1 MLCRHVIDQGGE
13 VFVTQSKL
21 EKPTAHRGSDQVVKD
36 ELLACLKTVATFHQ
50 HEVSTEALIAGL
62 PLEEGMLIPSVFG
75 RAASRAG
82 LTARIVKSRLSGL
95 NSSLFPA
102 VLLLEPGRACVLL
115 GLDLNRQKA
124 RVIFPELADAEVE
137 VTLEELHSGYSGEAI
152 YVRPKFRTDDNSAS
166 GVKKQRDQHW
176 FWGVIRE
183 NRRLYRDIIIGSVA
197 VNLFALAMPLFVL
210 NVYDRV
216 VPNQATE
223 TLWVLAGGIFIVL
236 CFDLALRLMRSSFV
250 DLAASRADV
259 KLSSSIMAKT
269 LGMRLEDRPASTGS
283 FTSTLQSFESVRAF
297 IGSATILGIVDLPFV
312 MLFAAIIALIN
323 PWLVLPVLVGIM
335 FVLLYAL
342 AAQGKLHE
350 LSKTTW
356 EVGAQRNSL
365 LVESVSQL
373 ENVKALRAESRIQR
387 HWEKATAFLSRT
399 SAQLRLVSTSVSNVA
414 QWAQNSVGVCV
425 IIVGVYQIIEG
436 NLSQGGLIAAYM
448 LSSRAMA
455 PISQAA
461 ALLAQYHQS
470 STALASLNQVMD
482 KRVERHEGKVY
493 VEKPSV
499 AGGIRLE
506 KVTLRYPDEERD
518 ALRDVSISIKAGEKV
533 ALLGRIGC
541 GKSSLNK
548 LVLGFYQP
556 TAGAILLDGVDI
568 RQIDPLQLRRH
579 IGYVPQ
585 DVSLF
590 SGSLRDNI
598 VAGGG
603 SDRIDDDELLKALE
617 IAGLQSLVNG
627 HPRGVDLQVGERGQ
641 ALSGGQ
647 KQSVAIARAL
657 VHDPAIL
664 LLDEPTSS
672 MDNASEGAFKTNLSN
687 VAKGKTM
694 LVVTHRT
701 SLLSLVDRI
710 IVMDGGKVV
719 ADGPR
724 DTVMEALRKGQIG
737 RAS

>member
-1 MLCRHVIDQGGE
+1 MAQG
-13 VFVTQSKL
+13 K
-21 EKPTAHRGSDQVVKD
+21 QVVSTRAPSPERSSD
-36 ELLACLKTVATFHQ
+36 ELLECLKAIASYHQ
-50 HEVSTEALIAGL
+50 HEVSSEALKAGL
-62 PLEEGMLIPSVFG
+62 PLEKGNLTPSVFG
-75 RAASRAG
+75 RAAQRAS
-82 LTARIVKSRLSGL
+82 LTARIVKSVLANL
-95 NSSLFPA
+95 NPALFPV

-115 GLDLNRQKA
+115 GIDAQQGKA
-124 RVIFPELADAEVE
+124 SVIFPELSEAAVDVA
-137 VTLEELHSGYSGEAI
+137 LDELNAGYSGEAI
-152 YVRPKFRTDDNSAS
+152 YVRPRFQANNTSEPGID
-166 GVKKQRDQHW
+166 KKRRQHW
-176 FWGVIRE
+176 FWGVIKE
-183 NRRLYRDIIIGSVA
+183 NRRLYRDIVCGSVA
-197 VNLFALAMPLFVL
+197 INIFALAMPLFIL

-223 TLWVLAGGIFIVL
+223 TLWVMATGVFIVL
-236 CFDLALRLMRSSFV
+236 CFDLALRLMRSAFV

-259 KLSSSIMAKT
+259 KLSSAIMAKV
-269 LGMRLEDRPASTGS
+269 LGMRMEERPASTGS

-297 IGSATILGIVDLPFV
+297 IGSATIVGIVDLPFV
-312 MLFAAIIALIN
+312 LMFLAIIALIN
-323 PWLVLPVLVGIM
+323 PWLALPVIVGIV

-350 LSKTTW
+350 LSQTTW
-356 EVGAQRNSL
+356 EVGAQRNAL

-399 SAQLRLVSTSVSNVA
+399 GAQLKHVSSSVSSVA
-414 QWAQNSVGVCV
+414 LWAQNSVAICV

-436 NLSQGGLIAAYM
+436 NLSQGGLIASYM

-470 STALASLNQVMD
+470 STALESLNQVMA
-482 KRVERHEGKVY
+482 KKEERHEGKAY

-499 AGGIRLE
+499 TGHLQLE
-506 KVTLRYPDEERD
+506 KVSLRYPDEERD
-518 ALRDVSISIKAGEKV
+518 ALRDISLTIKEGEKV
-533 ALLGRIGC
+533 ALLGRVGC

-548 LVLGFYQP
+548 LLLGFYRP
-556 TAGAILLDGVDI
+556 SAGAVMLDGIDI
-568 RQIDPLQLRRH
+568 RQLDPLQLRRH

-603 SDRIDDDELLKALE
+603 SDRVDDHALLRAIK
-617 IAGLQSLVNG
+617 IAGLEPLVNG
-627 HPRGVDLQVGERGQ
+627 HPKGVDLQVGERGQ

-647 KQSVAIARAL
+647 KQAVAIARAL
-657 VHDPAIL
+657 VQDPPVL
-664 LLDEPTSS
+664 LLDEPTSA
-672 MDNASEGAFKTNLSN
+672 MDNASEEAFKANLT
-687 VAKGKTM
+687 AIAEGKTV

-710 IVMDGGKVV
+710 IVMDAGKVV

-724 DTVMEALRKGQIG
+724 DSVVEALRNGQIG

>member
-1 MLCRHVIDQGGE
+1 MTQAK
-13 VFVTQSKL
+13 VTTTDAVNSLSSEQ
-21 EKPTAHRGSDQVVKD
+21 PNGD
-36 ELLACLKTVATFHQ
+36 ELLECLKAIASFHQ
-50 HEVSTEALIAGL
+50 HEVSAEALRAGL
-62 PLEEGMLIPSVFG
+62 PLEQGKLTPSVFG

-82 LTARIVKSRLSGL
+82 LTARIVKSRLSAL
-95 NSSLFPA
+95 NPALLPA

-115 GLDLNRQKA
+115 AIDLKQQKA
-124 RVIFPELADAEVE
+124 RVLFPELAESEVE
-137 VTLEELHSGYSGEAI
+137 IPLAELHAGYSGDAI
-152 YVRPKFRTDDNSAS
+152 YVRPKFLTDNASEPSVNS
-166 GVKKQRDQHW
+166 KKRRDQHW

-183 NRRLYRDIIIGSVA
+183 NRRLYRDIVLGSLA
-197 VNLFALAMPLFVL
+197 INLFAVAMPLFVL

-223 TLWVLAGGIFIVL
+223 TLWVLAVGIFIVL

-259 KLSSSIMAKT
+259 KLSSSIMAKS
-269 LGMRLEDRPASTGS
+269 LGLRLEERPASTGS

-312 MLFAAIIALIN
+312 LMFAAIIALIN
-323 PWLVLPVLVGIM
+323 PWLVLPVLVGIV

-350 LSKTTW
+350 LSQTTW

-365 LVESVSQL
+365 LVESISQL

-387 HWEKATAFLSRT
+387 QWEKATAFLAKTGSH
-399 SAQLRLVSTSVSNVA
+399 LKMVSTSVSNVA
-414 QWAQNSVGVCV
+414 QWAQHSIAVCV
-425 IIVGVYQIIEG
+425 IIVGVYQIIQG
-436 NLSQGGLIAAYM
+436 NLTQGGLIAAYM

-470 STALASLNQVMD
+470 STALESLNNVMD
-482 KRVERHEGKVY
+482 KKSERHEGKSY
-493 VEKPSV
+493 VEKPSFE
-499 AGGIRLE
+499 GNIRLE
-506 KVTLRYPDEERD
+506 KVTLRYPNEERD
-518 ALRDVSISIKAGEKV
+518 ALREVSIHIKAGEKV

-548 LVLGFYQP
+548 LIMGFYQP
-556 TAGAILLDGVDI
+556 TAGAVLVDNVDI
-568 RQIDPLQLRRH
+568 RQLDPLHLRRH

-603 SDRIDDDELLKALE
+603 NDRVDDEALLRALE
-617 IAGLQSLVNG
+617 LAGLEALVNG
-627 HPRGVDLQVGERGQ
+627 HPHGVDLQVGERGQ

-657 VHDPAIL
+657 VQDPPIL

-672 MDNASEGAFKTNLSN
+672 MDNASEEAFKAHLTQIS
-687 VAKGKTM
+687 AGKTI

-710 IVMDGGKVV
+710 IVMDAGKVV

-724 DTVMEALRKGQIG
+724 DTVVEALRQGQIG

>member
-1 MLCRHVIDQGGE
+1 M
-13 VFVTQSKL
+13 TQRKL
-21 EKPTAHRGSDQVVKD
+21 EVSRTDRDSDQEEHD
-36 ELLACLKTVATFHQ
+36 ELLECLKTVASYYQ
-50 HEVSTEALIAGL
+50 HEVSSEALKAGL
-62 PLEEGMLIPSVFG
+62 PLEQGKLIPSVFG

-82 LTARIVKSRLSGL
+82 LTAHIVKSKLSGL
-95 NSSLFPA
+95 NPALFPA
-102 VLLLEPGRACVLL
+102 ILLLEPGRACVLL
-115 GLDLNRQKA
+115 GLDFKQQKA
-124 RVIFPELADAEVE
+124 KVIFPELSEADTEIS
-137 VTLEELHSGYSGEAI
+137 LEELHAGYSGEAI
-152 YVRPKFRTDDNSAS
+152 YVRPKFRVDSTSETS
-166 GVKKQRDQHW
+166 VKKRRDQHW

-183 NRRLYRDIIIGSVA
+183 NRRLYRDIVLGSVA
-197 VNLFALAMPLFVL
+197 INLFALAMPLFVL

-223 TLWVLAGGIFIVL
+223 TLWVLAIGIFIVL

-269 LGMRLEDRPASTGS
+269 LGLRLEERPVSTGS
-283 FTSTLQSFESVRAF
+283 FTSTLQSFESIRAF

-323 PWLVLPVLVGIM
+323 PWLVLPVLAGVV

-350 LSKTTW
+350 LSQTTW
-356 EVGAQRNSL
+356 EVGAQRNAL

-387 HWEKATAFLSRT
+387 HWEKASAFLSRT
-399 SAQLRLVSTSVSNVA
+399 GAQLKMVSTSVSSVA
-414 QWAQNSVGVCV
+414 QWAQHSVAVCV
-425 IIVGVYQIIEG
+425 IIIGVYQIIEG
-436 NLSQGGLIAAYM
+436 NLTQGGLIAAYM

-455 PISQAA
+455 PVSQAA

-470 STALASLNQVMD
+470 STALESLNDVMA
-482 KRVERHEGKVY
+482 RGVERHEGKAY
-493 VEKPSV
+493 VEKPSFT
-499 AGGIRLE
+499 GSIRLE
-506 KVTLRYPDEERD
+506 KVTLRYPHEERE
-518 ALRDVSISIKAGEKV
+518 ALRDVSLSIKAGEKV
-533 ALLGRIGC
+533 ALLGRVGC

-556 TAGAILLDGVDI
+556 TSGAVLVDGVDI
-568 RQIDPLQLRRH
+568 RQLDPLQLRRH

-590 SGSLRDNI
+590 AGTLRDNI

-603 SDRIDDDELLKALE
+603 NDRVDDEALLRAIE
-617 IAGLQSLVNG
+617 IAGLDSLVNS
-627 HPRGVDLQVGERGQ
+627 HPKGVDLEVGERGQ

-647 KQSVAIARAL
+647 KQAVAIARA
-657 VHDPAIL
+657 VVQDPPIL

-672 MDNASEGAFKTNLSN
+672 MDNASEEAFKANLTN
-687 VAKGKTM
+687 VAPGKTI

-710 IVMDGGKVV
+710 IVMDAGKVV

-724 DTVMEALRKGQIG
+724 DTVVEALRKGQIG

>member
-1 MLCRHVIDQGGE
+1 MSEHDQTLSRKE
-13 VFVTQSKL
+13 TLSSSL
-21 EKPTAHRGSDQVVKD
+21 NND
-36 ELLACLKTVATFHQ
+36 ELLLCLQAVARMHQ
-50 HEVSTEALIAGL
+50 HEASSESLTAGL
-62 PLEEGMLIPSVFG
+62 PLEDGKLTPSVFA
-75 RAASRAG
+75 RAAARAG
-82 LTARIVKSRLSGL
+82 MTARIVKSGL
-95 NSSLFPA
+95 VNLNPELFP
-102 VLLLEPGRACVLL
+102 VIVLLEPGRACIITSIDIKKGVA
-115 GLDLNRQKA
+115 KA
-124 RVIFPELADAEVE
+124 IFPELNEAEVE
-137 VTLEELHSGYSGEAI
+137 VSLNGLASSYSGEAI
-152 YVRPKFRTDDNSAS
+152 YVRPRLHLDNNPET
-166 GVKKQRDQHW
+166 KKKKGGHW
-176 FWGVIRE
+176 FWGVIQE
-183 NRRLYRDIIIGSVA
+183 NRRLYRDILIGSVA
-197 VNLFALAMPLFVL
+197 INLFALAMPLFVL

-223 TLWVLAGGIFIVL
+223 TLWVLAGGVFIVL

-269 LGMRLEDRPASTGS
+269 LGLRLEDRPVSTGS
-283 FTSTLQSFESVRAF
+283 FTSTLQSFESIRAF

-312 MLFAAIIALIN
+312 LLFAAIIALIN
-323 PWLVLPVLVGIM
+323 SWLVLPVLVGIV

-350 LSKTTW
+350 LSQTTW
-356 EVGAQRNSL
+356 EVGAQRNAL

-414 QWAQNSVGVCV
+414 QWAQHSVAVCV

-470 STALASLNQVMD
+470 STALDSLNQVMD

-499 AGGIRLE
+499 AGSLQLE
-506 KVTLRYPDEERD
+506 KVTLRYPNEERD

-556 TAGAILLDGVDI
+556 TAGAVLLDGIDI
-568 RQIDPLQLRRH
+568 RQIDPIQLRRH

-585 DVSLF
+585 DVNLF
-590 SGSLRDNI
+590 SGSLRENI

-603 SDRIDDDELLKALE
+603 SDRIDDEELLKALD
-617 IAGLQSLVNG
+617 IAGLQSLVNS

-672 MDNASEGAFKTNLSN
+672 MDNASEEAFKTNLSK
-687 VAKGKTM
+687 VAQGKTM

-710 IVMDGGKVV
+710 IVMDAGKVV

-724 DTVMEALRKGQIG
+724 DTVVEALRKGQIG

>member
-1 MLCRHVIDQGGE
+1 MSEHDQ
-13 VFVTQSKL
+13 TLSRKKTL
-21 EKPTAHRGSDQVVKD
+21 SSSLNND
-36 ELLACLKTVATFHQ
+36 ELLLCLQAVARIHQ
-50 HEVSTEALIAGL
+50 HEASSESLTAGL
-62 PLEEGMLIPSVFG
+62 PLEDGKLTPSVFA
-75 RAASRAG
+75 RAAARAG
-82 LTARIVKSRLSGL
+82 MTARIVKSGL
-95 NSSLFPA
+95 VNLNPELFP
-102 VLLLEPGRACVLL
+102 VVVLLEPGRACIVTSIDIKK
-115 GLDLNRQKA
+115 GIAKT
-124 RVIFPELADAEVE
+124 IFPELNEAEVE
-137 VTLEELHSGYSGEAI
+137 VSLSGLASSYSGEAI
-152 YVRPKFRTDDNSAS
+152 YVRPRLRLDNNPET
-166 GVKKQRDQHW
+166 KKKKGGHW
-176 FWGVIRE
+176 FWSVIQE
-183 NRRLYRDIIIGSVA
+183 NRSLYRDILIGSVA
-197 VNLFALAMPLFVL
+197 INLFALAMPLFVL

-223 TLWVLAGGIFIVL
+223 TLWVLAGGVFIVL

-269 LGMRLEDRPASTGS
+269 LGLRLEDRPVSTGS
-283 FTSTLQSFESVRAF
+283 FTSTLQSFESIRAF

-312 MLFAAIIALIN
+312 LLFAAIIALIN
-323 PWLVLPVLVGIM
+323 PWLVLPVLAGVL

-350 LSKTTW
+350 LSQTTW
-356 EVGAQRNSL
+356 EVGAQRNAL

-414 QWAQNSVGVCV
+414 QWAQHSVAVCV

-470 STALASLNQVMD
+470 STALDSLNQVMD

-493 VEKPSV
+493 VEKPSI
-499 AGGIRLE
+499 AGSLLLE
-506 KVTLRYPDEERD
+506 KVTFRYPNEERD

-556 TAGAILLDGVDI
+556 TAGAVLLDGIDI
-568 RQIDPLQLRRH
+568 RQIDPIQLRRH

-590 SGSLRDNI
+590 SGSLRENI

-603 SDRIDDDELLKALE
+603 SERIDDEELLKALD
-617 IAGLQSLVNG
+617 IAGLQSLVNS
-627 HPRGVDLQVGERGQ
+627 HPHGVDLQVGERGQ

-672 MDNASEGAFKTNLSN
+672 MDNASEEAFKTNLSN
-687 VAKGKTM
+687 VAQGKTM

-710 IVMDGGKVV
+710 IVMDAGKVV

-724 DTVMEALRKGQIG
+724 DTVVEALRKGQIG

>member
-1 MLCRHVIDQGGE
+1 MAEHEETLSLMRSPAV
-13 VFVTQSKL
+13 S
-21 EKPTAHRGSDQVVKD
+21 EKSD
-36 ELLACLKTVATFHQ
+36 ELLQCLQAVARMHQ
-50 HEVSTEALIAGL
+50 HEISSETLTAGL
-62 PLEEGMLIPSVFG
+62 PLEQGKLTPSVFT
-75 RAASRAG
+75 RAAARAG
-82 LTARIVKSRLSGL
+82 MTARIVKSRLVSL
-95 NSSLFPA
+95 NPELFPA
-102 VLLLEPGRACVLL
+102 ILLLEPGRACI
-115 GLDLNRQKA
+115 LNAVDVNK
-124 RVIFPELADAEVE
+124 RVAKVVFPELNEAEVD
-137 VTLEELHSGYSGEAI
+137 VDLDELTSSYSGEAI
-152 YVRPKFRTDDNSAS
+152 YVRPRLRLDNGAD
-166 GVKKQRDQHW
+166 VKKKTGQHW
-176 FWGVIRE
+176 FWGVIKE
-183 NRRLYRDIIIGSVA
+183 NRRLYRDILIGSVA

-223 TLWVLAGGIFIVL
+223 TLWVLAIGVFVVL

-312 MLFAAIIALIN
+312 ILFMAIIALIN
-323 PWLVLPVLVGIM
+323 PWLVLPVLVGVI

-350 LSKTTW
+350 LSQTTW
-356 EVGAQRNSL
+356 EIGAQRNSL

-399 SAQLRLVSTSVSNVA
+399 SAQLRLVSTSVANVA
-414 QWAQNSVGVCV
+414 QWAQHSVAVSV

-448 LSSRAMA
+448 ISSRAMA

-470 STALASLNQVMD
+470 STALDSLDQVMD
-482 KRVERHEGKVY
+482 KRVERSEGKVY

-499 AGGIRLE
+499 DGSIRID
-506 KVTLRYPDEERD
+506 KVTLRYPNEERD
-518 ALRDVSISIKAGEKV
+518 AVRDVSISIKAGEKV

-548 LVLGFYQP
+548 LILGFYQP
-556 TAGAILLDGVDI
+556 TAGAVLIDGVDI

-603 SDRIDDDELLKALE
+603 SDRIDDEQLLKALD
-617 IAGLQSLVNG
+617 IAGLQPLVNG
-627 HPRGVDLQVGERGQ
+627 HPRGVDLEVGERGQ

-672 MDNASEGAFKTNLSN
+672 MDNASEEAFKANLRKE
-687 VAKGKTM
+687 AKGKTM

-724 DTVMEALRKGQIG
+724 DTVVEALRKGQIG

>member
-1 MLCRHVIDQGGE
+1 M
-13 VFVTQSKL
+13 
-21 EKPTAHRGSDQVVKD
+21 
-36 ELLACLKTVATFHQ
+36 HQ
-50 HEVSTEALIAGL
+50 HEVSSGSLIAGL
-62 PLEEGMLIPSVFG
+62 PLEEGKLTPSVFA
-75 RAASRAG
+75 RAAARAG
-82 LTARIVKSRLSGL
+82 MTARIVKSGL
-95 NSSLFPA
+95 VNLNPELFP
-102 VLLLEPGRACVLL
+102 VVVLLEPGRACIVNAIDIKR
-115 GLDLNRQKA
+115 GVAKA
-124 RVIFPELADAEVE
+124 VFPELNEAEVE
-137 VTLEELHSGYSGEAI
+137 VGLSELASSYSGEAI
-152 YVRPKFRTDDNSAS
+152 YVRPRLRLDNNPDT
-166 GVKKQRDQHW
+166 KKKKDGHW
-176 FWGVIRE
+176 FWSVIQE
-183 NRRLYRDIIIGSVA
+183 NRKLYRDILIGSVA
-197 VNLFALAMPLFVL
+197 INLFALAMPLFVL

-223 TLWVLAGGIFIVL
+223 TLWVLAVGVFVVL
-236 CFDLALRLMRSSFV
+236 CFDLALRLMRSGFV

-259 KLSSSIMAKT
+259 KLSSAIMAKT

-312 MLFAAIIALIN
+312 ILFMAIIALIN
-323 PWLVLPVLVGIM
+323 PWLVLPVLAGVV

-350 LSKTTW
+350 LSQTTW

-387 HWEKATAFLSRT
+387 QWEKATAFLSRT

-414 QWAQNSVGVCV
+414 QWAQHSVAVSV
-425 IIVGVYQIIEG
+425 IILGVYQIIEG
-436 NLSQGGLIAAYM
+436 NLTQGGLIAAYM
-448 LSSRAMA
+448 ISSRAMA

-470 STALASLNQVMD
+470 STALESLDQVMD
-482 KRVERHEGKVY
+482 KRVERTEGKIY

-499 AGGIRLE
+499 EGSIRID
-506 KVTLRYPDEERD
+506 KVTLRYPNEERD
-518 ALRDVSISIKAGEKV
+518 AVRDVSVSIKAGEKV

-556 TAGAILLDGVDI
+556 SAGAVLIDGVDI

-603 SDRIDDDELLKALE
+603 SDRIDDEELLKALD

-672 MDNASEGAFKTNLSN
+672 MDNASEEAFKTNLSKL
-687 VAKGKTM
+687 AQGKTM

-710 IVMDGGKVV
+710 IVMDAGKVV

-724 DTVMEALRKGQIG
+724 DTVVEALRKGQIG

>member
-1 MLCRHVIDQGGE
+1 
-13 VFVTQSKL
+13 VTQANLSNTEAPDSL
-21 EKPTAHRGSDQVVKD
+21 SDEAVSNERDTGD
-36 ELLACLKTVATFHQ
+36 ELLECLKAIASFHQ
-50 HEVSTEALIAGL
+50 HDVSSEALRAGL
-62 PLEEGMLIPSVFG
+62 PLEQGKLTPSVFG

-95 NSSLFPA
+95 NPALFPA
-102 VLLLEPGRACVLL
+102 ILLLEPGRACVLL
-115 GLDLNRQKA
+115 GLDVKQKKA
-124 RVIFPELADAEVE
+124 RVIFPELSESDVE
-137 VTLEELHSGYSGEAI
+137 ISLDELHAGYSGEAI
-152 YVRPKFRTDDNSAS
+152 YVRPKFLADNAS
-166 GVKKQRDQHW
+166 EPGVKKRRDQHW

-183 NRRLYRDIIIGSVA
+183 NRRLYRDIVLGSVA
-197 VNLFALAMPLFVL
+197 INLFAIAMPLFVL

-223 TLWVLAGGIFIVL
+223 TLWVLAVGIFIVL

-259 KLSSSIMAKT
+259 KLSSSIMAKS
-269 LGMRLEDRPASTGS
+269 LGLRLEERPASTGS

-312 MLFAAIIALIN
+312 LMFAAIIALIN
-323 PWLVLPVLVGIM
+323 PWLVLPVLVGIV

-350 LSKTTW
+350 LSQTTW

-365 LVESVSQL
+365 LVESISQL

-387 HWEKATAFLSRT
+387 HWEKASAFLSKT
-399 SAQLRLVSTSVSNVA
+399 GAQLKMVSTSVSNVA
-414 QWAQNSVGVCV
+414 QWAQHSVAVCV

-436 NLSQGGLIAAYM
+436 NLTQGGLIAAYM

-470 STALASLNQVMD
+470 STALDSLNAVMD
-482 KRVERHEGKVY
+482 KKVERHEGKAY
-493 VEKPSV
+493 VEKPSF
-499 AGGIRLE
+499 AGNMRLE
-506 KVTLRYPDEERD
+506 KVTLRYPNEERD
-518 ALRDVSISIKAGEKV
+518 ALKDVSITVKAGEKV

-556 TAGAILLDGVDI
+556 TSGAVLVDNVDI
-568 RQIDPLQLRRH
+568 RQLDPLQLRRH

-603 SDRIDDDELLKALE
+603 SDRVDDDALLRAIEL
-617 IAGLQSLVNG
+617 AGLENLVNS
-627 HPRGVDLQVGERGQ
+627 HPHGVDLQVGERGQ

-657 VHDPAIL
+657 VQDPPIL

-672 MDNASEGAFKTNLSN
+672 MDNASEEAFKANLKN
-687 VAKGKTM
+687 VAAGKTI

-710 IVMDGGKVV
+710 IVMDAGKVV

-724 DTVMEALRKGQIG
+724 DTVVEALRKGQIG

>member
-1 MLCRHVIDQGGE
+1 M
-13 VFVTQSKL
+13 TQRKL
-21 EKPTAHRGSDQVVKD
+21 EVSRTDRSSDQEEHD
-36 ELLACLKTVATFHQ
+36 ELLECLKTVASYYQ
-50 HEVSTEALIAGL
+50 HEVSSEALKAGL
-62 PLEEGMLIPSVFG
+62 PLEQGKLIPSVFG

-82 LTARIVKSRLSGL
+82 LTAHIVKSKLSGL
-95 NSSLFPA
+95 NPALFPA
-102 VLLLEPGRACVLL
+102 ILLLEPGRACVLL
-115 GLDLNRQKA
+115 GLDLKQQKA
-124 RVIFPELADAEVE
+124 KVIFPELSEADTEIS
-137 VTLEELHSGYSGEAI
+137 LEELHAGYSGEAI
-152 YVRPKFRTDDNSAS
+152 YIRPKFRVDNTSEPS
-166 GVKKQRDQHW
+166 VKKRRDQHW

-183 NRRLYRDIIIGSVA
+183 NRRLYRDIVLGSVA
-197 VNLFALAMPLFVL
+197 INLFALAMPLFVL

-223 TLWVLAGGIFIVL
+223 TLWVLAIGIFIVL

-269 LGMRLEDRPASTGS
+269 LGLRLEERPVSTGS
-283 FTSTLQSFESVRAF
+283 FTSTLQSFESIRAF

-312 MLFAAIIALIN
+312 ILFAAIIALIN
-323 PWLVLPVLVGIM
+323 PWLVLPVLVGIV

-350 LSKTTW
+350 LSQTTW
-356 EVGAQRNSL
+356 EVGAQRNAL

-387 HWEKATAFLSRT
+387 HWEKASAFLSRT
-399 SAQLRLVSTSVSNVA
+399 GAQLKMVSSSVSSVA
-414 QWAQNSVGVCV
+414 QWAQHSVAVCV
-425 IIVGVYQIIEG
+425 IIIGVYQIIEG
-436 NLSQGGLIAAYM
+436 NLTQGGLIAAYM

-455 PISQAA
+455 PVSQAA

-470 STALASLNQVMD
+470 STALESLNDVMA
-482 KRVERHEGKVY
+482 KNVERHEGKAY
-493 VEKPSV
+493 VEKPSFT
-499 AGGIRLE
+499 GSIRLE
-506 KVTLRYPDEERD
+506 KVTLRYPDEERE
-518 ALRDVSISIKAGEKV
+518 ALRDVSLSIKAGEKV

-548 LVLGFYQP
+548 LVLGFYRP
-556 TAGAILLDGVDI
+556 TSGAVLVDGVDI
-568 RQIDPLQLRRH
+568 RQLDPLQLRRH

-590 SGSLRDNI
+590 AGTLRDNI

-603 SDRIDDDELLKALE
+603 NDRVDDEALLRAIE
-617 IAGLQSLVNG
+617 IAGLDSLVNS
-627 HPRGVDLQVGERGQ
+627 HPRGVDLEVGERGQ

-647 KQSVAIARAL
+647 KQAVAIARA
-657 VHDPAIL
+657 VVQDPPIL

-672 MDNASEGAFKTNLSN
+672 MDNASEEAFKANLTN
-687 VAKGKTM
+687 VAPGKTI

-710 IVMDGGKVV
+710 IVMDAGKVV

-724 DTVMEALRKGQIG
+724 DTVVEALRKGQIG

>member
-1 MLCRHVIDQGGE
+1 M
-13 VFVTQSKL
+13 TQDKL
-21 EKPTAHRGSDQVVKD
+21 NNNDVAHLEPDGVESGD
-36 ELLACLKTVATFHQ
+36 ELLVCLKAIATFHQ
-50 HEVSTEALIAGL
+50 HDVSSEALRAGL
-62 PLEEGMLIPSVFG
+62 PLEKGKLTPSVFG
-75 RAASRAG
+75 RAATRAG
-82 LTARIVKSRLSGL
+82 LTAQIVKSKLSAL
-95 NSSLFPA
+95 NPALLPA

-115 GLDLNRQKA
+115 GLDLKQQKA
-124 RVIFPELADAEVE
+124 KVIFPELSESAVE
-137 VTLEELHSGYSGEAI
+137 IPLNELHAGYSGEAI
-152 YVRPKFRTDDNSAS
+152 YVRPKFLADNTSEP
-166 GVKKQRDQHW
+166 GVKKRRDQHW

-183 NRRLYRDIIIGSVA
+183 NRRLYRDIVLGSVA
-197 VNLFALAMPLFVL
+197 INLFAIAMPLFVL

-223 TLWVLAGGIFIVL
+223 TLWVLAIGIFIVL

-259 KLSSSIMAKT
+259 KLSSAIMSKA
-269 LGMRLEDRPASTGS
+269 LGLRLEERPASTGS

-312 MLFAAIIALIN
+312 LMFAAIIALIN
-323 PWLVLPVLVGIM
+323 PWLVLPVLVGIV

-350 LSKTTW
+350 LSQTTW
-356 EVGAQRNSL
+356 EVGAQRNAL
-365 LVESVSQL
+365 LVESISQL

-387 HWEKATAFLSRT
+387 HWEKASAFLSKT
-399 SAQLRLVSTSVSNVA
+399 GAQLKMVSTSVSNVA
-414 QWAQNSVGVCV
+414 QWAQHSVAVCV
-425 IIVGVYQIIEG
+425 IIVGVYQIIQG
-436 NLSQGGLIAAYM
+436 NLTQGGLIAAYM

-470 STALASLNQVMD
+470 STALETLNAVME
-482 KRVERHEGKVY
+482 KKVERHEGKAY
-493 VEKPSV
+493 VEKPSF
-499 AGGIRLE
+499 AGNIRFE
-506 KVTLRYPDEERD
+506 KVTLRYPNEERD
-518 ALRDVSISIKAGEKV
+518 ALRDISITVKAGEKV

-548 LVLGFYQP
+548 LLLGFYQP
-556 TAGAILLDGVDI
+556 TAGSVLVDNVDI
-568 RQIDPLQLRRH
+568 RQLDPLQLRRH

-598 VAGGG
+598 IAGGG
-603 SDRIDDDELLKALE
+603 SDRVDDAALLRAIEL
-617 IAGLQSLVNG
+617 AGLESLVNN
-627 HPRGVDLQVGERGQ
+627 HPHGVDLQVGERGQ

-657 VHDPAIL
+657 VQDPPIL

-672 MDNASEGAFKTNLSN
+672 MDNASEEAFKAHLNN
-687 VAKGKTM
+687 VAFGKTI

-710 IVMDGGKVV
+710 IVMDAGKVV

-724 DTVMEALRKGQIG
+724 DTVVEALRKGQIG

>member
-1 MLCRHVIDQGGE
+1 
-13 VFVTQSKL
+13 VTQANLSNTEAPDSL
-21 EKPTAHRGSDQVVKD
+21 SDEAVSNERDTGD
-36 ELLACLKTVATFHQ
+36 ELLECLKAIASFHQ
-50 HEVSTEALIAGL
+50 HDVSSEALRAGL
-62 PLEEGMLIPSVFG
+62 PLEQGKLTPSVFG

-95 NSSLFPA
+95 NPALFPA
-102 VLLLEPGRACVLL
+102 ILLLEPGRACVLL
-115 GLDLNRQKA
+115 GLDVKQKKA
-124 RVIFPELADAEVE
+124 RVIFPELSESDVE
-137 VTLEELHSGYSGEAI
+137 ISLDELHAGYSGEAI
-152 YVRPKFRTDDNSAS
+152 YVRPKFLADNAS
-166 GVKKQRDQHW
+166 EPGVKKRRDQHW

-183 NRRLYRDIIIGSVA
+183 NRRLYRDIVLGSVA
-197 VNLFALAMPLFVL
+197 INLFAIAMPLFVL

-223 TLWVLAGGIFIVL
+223 TLWVLAVGIFIVL

-259 KLSSSIMAKT
+259 KLSSSIMAKS
-269 LGMRLEDRPASTGS
+269 LGLRLEERPASTGS

-312 MLFAAIIALIN
+312 LMFAAIIALIN
-323 PWLVLPVLVGIM
+323 PWLVLPVLVGIV

-350 LSKTTW
+350 LSQTTW

-365 LVESVSQL
+365 LVESISQL

-387 HWEKATAFLSRT
+387 HWEKASAFLSKT
-399 SAQLRLVSTSVSNVA
+399 GAQLKMVSTSVSNVA
-414 QWAQNSVGVCV
+414 QWAQHSVAVCV

-436 NLSQGGLIAAYM
+436 NLTQGGLIAAYM

-470 STALASLNQVMD
+470 STALDSLNAVMD
-482 KRVERHEGKVY
+482 KKVERHEGKAY
-493 VEKPSV
+493 VEKPSF
-499 AGGIRLE
+499 AGNIRLE
-506 KVTLRYPDEERD
+506 KVTLRYPNEERD
-518 ALRDVSISIKAGEKV
+518 ALKDVSITVKAGEKV

-556 TAGAILLDGVDI
+556 TSGAVLVDNVDI
-568 RQIDPLQLRRH
+568 RQLDPLQLRRH

-603 SDRIDDDELLKALE
+603 SDRVDDDALLRAIEL
-617 IAGLQSLVNG
+617 AGLENLVNS
-627 HPRGVDLQVGERGQ
+627 HPHGVDLQVGERGQ

-657 VHDPAIL
+657 VQDPPIL

-672 MDNASEGAFKTNLSN
+672 MDNASEEAFKANLKN
-687 VAKGKTM
+687 VAAGKTI

-710 IVMDGGKVV
+710 IVMDAGKVV

-724 DTVMEALRKGQIG
+724 DTVVEALRKGQIG

>member
-1 MLCRHVIDQGGE
+1 M
-13 VFVTQSKL
+13 TQANLSNTEAPDSL
-21 EKPTAHRGSDQVVKD
+21 SDEAVSNERDTGD
-36 ELLACLKTVATFHQ
+36 ELLECLKAIASFHQ
-50 HEVSTEALIAGL
+50 HDVSSEALRAGL
-62 PLEEGMLIPSVFG
+62 PLEQGKLTPSVFG

-95 NSSLFPA
+95 NPALFPA
-102 VLLLEPGRACVLL
+102 ILLLEPGRACVLL
-115 GLDLNRQKA
+115 GLDVKQKKA
-124 RVIFPELADAEVE
+124 RVIFPELSESDVE
-137 VTLEELHSGYSGEAI
+137 ISLDELHAGYSGEAI
-152 YVRPKFRTDDNSAS
+152 YVRPKFLADNAS
-166 GVKKQRDQHW
+166 EPGVKKRRDQHW

-183 NRRLYRDIIIGSVA
+183 NRRLYRDIVLGSVA
-197 VNLFALAMPLFVL
+197 INLFAIAMPLFVL

-223 TLWVLAGGIFIVL
+223 TLWVLAVGIFIVL

-259 KLSSSIMAKT
+259 KLSSSIMAKS
-269 LGMRLEDRPASTGS
+269 LGLRLEERPASTGS

-312 MLFAAIIALIN
+312 LMFAAIIALIN
-323 PWLVLPVLVGIM
+323 PWLVLPVLVGIV

-350 LSKTTW
+350 LSQTTW

-365 LVESVSQL
+365 LVESISQL

-387 HWEKATAFLSRT
+387 HWEKASAFLSKT
-399 SAQLRLVSTSVSNVA
+399 GAQLKMVSTSVSNVA
-414 QWAQNSVGVCV
+414 QWAQHSVAVCV

-436 NLSQGGLIAAYM
+436 NLTQGGLIAAYM

-470 STALASLNQVMD
+470 STALDSLNAVMD
-482 KRVERHEGKVY
+482 KKVERHEGKAY
-493 VEKPSV
+493 VEKPSF
-499 AGGIRLE
+499 AGNIRLE
-506 KVTLRYPDEERD
+506 KVTLRYPNEERD
-518 ALRDVSISIKAGEKV
+518 ALKDVSITVKAGEKV

-556 TAGAILLDGVDI
+556 TSGAVLVDNVDI
-568 RQIDPLQLRRH
+568 RQLDPLQLRRH

-603 SDRIDDDELLKALE
+603 SDRVDDDALLRAIEL
-617 IAGLQSLVNG
+617 AGLENLVNS
-627 HPRGVDLQVGERGQ
+627 HPHGVDLQVGERGQ

-657 VHDPAIL
+657 VQDPPIL

-672 MDNASEGAFKTNLSN
+672 MDNASEEAFKANLKN
-687 VAKGKTM
+687 VAAGKTI

-710 IVMDGGKVV
+710 IVMDAGKVV

-724 DTVMEALRKGQIG
+724 DTVVEALRKGQSG

>member
-1 MLCRHVIDQGGE
+1 MH
-13 VFVTQSKL
+13 
-21 EKPTAHRGSDQVVKD
+21 PGSEEPAFDEREIGD
-36 ELLACLKTVATFHQ
+36 ELLECLKTIASFHQ
-50 HEVSTEALIAGL
+50 HDVSSEALRAGL
-62 PLEEGMLIPSVFG
+62 PLEQGKLTPSVFS

-82 LTARIVKSRLSGL
+82 LSARIVKSRLSGL
-95 NSSLFPA
+95 NPALFPA
-102 VLLLEPGRACVLL
+102 ILLLEPGRACVLL
-115 GLDLNRQKA
+115 GLDFKQKKA
-124 RVIFPELADAEVE
+124 RVIFPELSESDVE
-137 VTLEELHSGYSGEAI
+137 ISLDELYAGYSGEAI
-152 YVRPKFRTDDNSAS
+152 YVRPKFLADNAS
-166 GVKKQRDQHW
+166 EPGVKKRRDQHW

-183 NRRLYRDIIIGSVA
+183 NRRLYRDIVLGSVA
-197 VNLFALAMPLFVL
+197 INLFAIAMPLFVL

-223 TLWVLAGGIFIVL
+223 TLWVLAIGIFIVL

-259 KLSSSIMAKT
+259 KLSSAIMAKS
-269 LGMRLEDRPASTGS
+269 LGLRLEERPASTGS

-312 MLFAAIIALIN
+312 LMFAAIIALIN
-323 PWLVLPVLVGIM
+323 PWLVLPVLVGIVV
-335 FVLLYAL
+335 VLLYAL

-350 LSKTTW
+350 LSQTTW

-365 LVESVSQL
+365 LVESISQL

-387 HWEKATAFLSRT
+387 HWEKASAFLSKT
-399 SAQLRLVSTSVSNVA
+399 GAQLKMVSTSVSNVA
-414 QWAQNSVGVCV
+414 QWAQHSVAVCV

-436 NLSQGGLIAAYM
+436 NLTQGGLIAAYM

-470 STALASLNQVMD
+470 STALDSLNAVMD
-482 KRVERHEGKVY
+482 KKVERHEGKAY
-493 VEKPSV
+493 VEKPSF
-499 AGGIRLE
+499 AGNIRLE
-506 KVTLRYPDEERD
+506 KVTLRYPNEERD
-518 ALRDVSISIKAGEKV
+518 ALKDVSITVNAGEKV

-556 TAGAILLDGVDI
+556 TSGAVLVDNVDI
-568 RQIDPLQLRRH
+568 RQLDPLQLRRH

-603 SDRIDDDELLKALE
+603 SDRVDDDALLRAIEL
-617 IAGLQSLVNG
+617 AGLENLVNS
-627 HPRGVDLQVGERGQ
+627 HPHGVDLQVGERGQ

-657 VHDPAIL
+657 VQDPPIL

-672 MDNASEGAFKTNLSN
+672 MDNASEEAFKANLKN
-687 VAKGKTM
+687 VAAGKTI

-710 IVMDGGKVV
+710 IVMDAGKVV

-724 DTVMEALRKGQIG
+724 DTVVEALRKGQIG